1 MPILRAKKVGRGEGA
16 NWPGF
21 PPRLS
26 PPAPPPGFTQLAL
39 PNWPQLAAE
48 TRSNPL
54 MARAPEFLEIRAM
67 GQRPIV

>member
-1 MPILRAKKVGRGEGA
+1 MRGRTGPA
-16 NWPGF
+16 FPPGF
-21 PPRLS
+21 PPRLP
-26 PPAPPPGFTQLAL
+26 PPASPPGFTQLAL

>member
-1 MPILRAKKVGRGEGA
+1 MRGRTGPA
-16 NWPGF
+16 F
-21 PPRLS
+21 PPGVAPRLY
-26 PPAPPPGFTQLAL
+26 PTGFTQLAL